1 MNAKMSCLDFS
12 AEWSYLSIGHLGDQS
27 NGLKSHISAME
38 DTTSS
43 PEQRQQIAC
52 LMCDLLSLLWSRV
65 VKRCTSCRCFGLES
79 NANDLLLLLWSR
91 SEKMQFV
98 AFALDSKWCPRCS
111 NAKKPKA
118 HRPEACLLFF
128 LSPFLLCQKN
138 IRVALVFCNL

>member
-1 MNAKMSCLDFS
+1 MDCRCACAEPSYGLWFGS
-12 AEWSYLSIGHLGDQS
+12 AYGILCKLLRLLASFGSS
-27 NGLKSHISAME
+27 VSTSKE

-91 SEKMQFV
+91 SENMQFV

-111 NAKKPKA
+111 NAKKPKNPSGL
-118 HRPEACLLFF
+118 R
-128 LSPFLLCQKN
+128 QRD
-138 IRVALVFCNL
+138 IFCAVL